1 MENSNNYEKI
11 KEFLEQGIE
20 LGLELKDI
28 LKKLEDSHKAAKDE
42 ILRIV
47 LLGSFSDGK
56 TSAVAGLLGKLS
68 ENMKIDVAESSDEL
82 EVYRPDGLKEGYEIV
97 DTPGLFGTKEKEIDG
112 TNIKYS
118 AITEKY
124 ISEAHIIIYVCDAVV
139 PLKDSH
145 KESLRLVLR
154 KFNKLSST
162 IFVLNKM
169 DEAGYDL
176 TDEEDYQAG
185 MKIKTATLK
194 RRLKETIGLT
204 IEEENL
210 LKIVCIAA
218 DPKGKGLA
226 HWFEKMDNY
235 KRRSRIETLRNEVN
249 QIVQLKDK
257 NELKSAVDFAVL
269 QDIMMGV
276 SKQITITNQAL
287 REPLDKC
294 KEITKDMKN
303 DCQILKQELMS
314 NKRSMENL
322 LEELRIDVKKDISNA
337 SDMNQLA
344 SVIEDIIGIEGDQ
357 VTCHILSRK
366 INQIISECAESNQ
379 MKLEHTA
386 VTFENKFNLQDEIL
400 KEGMAKSA
408 KFLQKVKIDNTHILK
423 ARDLLAKNFKF
434 KPWQAT
440 KWAKHITKGL
450 KIGGLILAVF
460 MEAWEWWK
468 AKKNQEKLEKLQ
480 NDLKD
485 AIESIFKNLF
495 DLFNKD
501 EDYYKNFAP
510 SYPELCKQIKER
522 EVQLLKME
530 GQNNNLRE
538 YKSKIKTMFS
548 IDAEDVGY
556 EEI

>member
-1 MENSNNYEKI
+1 MENSNNYKKI

-20 LGLELKDI
+20 LGLELKDV

-42 ILRIV
+42 IIRIV

-56 TSAVAGLLGKLS
+56 TSAIAGLLGKLS

-112 TNIKYS
+112 NSIKYS

-145 KESLRLVLR
+145 KESLKLVLR
-154 KFNKLSST
+154 KFNKLNST

-204 IEEENL
+204 IEEENQ

-218 DPKGKGLA
+218 DPKGKGLT

-235 KRRSRIETLRNEVN
+235 KRRSRIDTLRNEVN

-257 NELKSAVDFAVL
+257 DELKSAVDVAVL

-287 REPLDKC
+287 REPLEKC

-303 DCQILKQELMS
+303 DCQILKQELMA
-314 NKRSMENL
+314 NKRNMKTL
-322 LEELRIDVKKDISNA
+322 LDELRISVKRDISNA

-344 SVIEDIIGIEGDQ
+344 SAIDDVIGIEGDQ
-357 VTCHILSRK
+357 VTCHILLRN

-379 MKLEHTA
+379 MELEQSA

-400 KEGMAKSA
+400 KEGMARSA

-423 ARDLLAKNFKF
+423 ARDLLVKNFKF

-440 KWAKHITKGL
+440 KWAKYITKGL
-450 KIGGLILAVF
+450 NIGGAIL
-460 MEAWEWWK
+460 EELWEWWK
-468 AKKNQEKLEKLQ
+468 AIKNKRKLETLK
-480 NDLKD
+480 NKIKD
-485 AIESIFKNLF
+485 AIESIFKNLS

-510 SYPELCKQIKER
+510 SYPELCKEIEER
-522 EVQLLKME
+522 EAQLLKME
-530 GQNNNLRE
+530 EKNNNLKE

-548 IDAEDVGY
+548 IDAEDVEY

>member
-1 MENSNNYEKI
+1 MENSNNYKKI

-20 LGLELKDI
+20 LGLDLKDV

-42 ILRIV
+42 IIRIV

-56 TSAVAGLLGKLS
+56 TSAIAGLLGKLS
-68 ENMKIDVAESSDEL
+68 ETMKIDVAESSDEL

-112 TNIKYS
+112 NNIKYS

-145 KESLRLVLR
+145 KESLKLVLR
-154 KFNKLSST
+154 KFNKLNST

-204 IEEENL
+204 IEEENQ

-235 KRRSRIETLRNEVN
+235 KHRSRIETLRNEVN

-257 NELKSAVDFAVL
+257 DELKSAVDFAVL

-287 REPLDKC
+287 REPLEKC
-294 KEITKDMKN
+294 KEITNDMKN
-303 DCQILKQELMS
+303 DCQILKQELMTD
-314 NKRSMENL
+314 KRNMTNL
-322 LEELRIDVKKDISNA
+322 LNELRTSVKKDISNA

-344 SVIEDIIGIEGDQ
+344 SAIEDVIGIEGDQ
-357 VTCHILSRK
+357 VTCHILSRN
-366 INQIISECAESNQ
+366 INQIISECTESNR
-379 MKLEHTA
+379 MKLEQTA
-386 VTFENKFNLQDEIL
+386 VTFENKFNLQDKIL
-400 KEGMAKSA
+400 KEGMDKSA

-423 ARDLLAKNFKF
+423 ARDLCAKNFKF

-440 KWAKHITKGL
+440 KLAENFNKAL
-450 KIGGLILAVF
+450 KIGGAIFAILI
-460 MEAWEWWK
+460 EAWKWWK
-468 AKKNQEKLEKLQ
+468 AKKDQEKLNK
-480 NDLKD
+480 LKD
-485 AIESIFKNLF
+485 ELKNAIESIFK
-495 DLFNKD
+495 DLFELFNRD

-510 SYPELCKQIKER
+510 SYLELCEIIKKR
-522 EVQLLKME
+522 ETQLLQME
-530 GQNNNLRE
+530 GLNNNLKE
-538 YKSKIKTMFS
+538 YKNKIKTMFN
-548 IDAEDVGY
+548 IDAEDIEF